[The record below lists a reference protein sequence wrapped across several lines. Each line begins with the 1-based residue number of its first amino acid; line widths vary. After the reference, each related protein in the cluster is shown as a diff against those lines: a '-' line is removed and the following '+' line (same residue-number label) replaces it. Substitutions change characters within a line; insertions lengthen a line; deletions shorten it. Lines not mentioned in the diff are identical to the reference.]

1 MREFYCPQSVG
12 AHRGRN
18 CADTQLLDARGG
30 PRRTAVDSMRMLL
43 RVCRLLRVECPADHM
58 AYGLSV
64 VCLLISLQQLQSI
77 QSSDKME
84 NLIVPCSCTVS

>member
-12 AHRGRN
+12 AHRGRS
-18 CADTQLLDARGG
+18 CADTQLLDTRGG
-30 PRRTAVDSMRMLL
+30 PRRTAVDLMRMLL

-77 QSSDKME
+77 QSKSK
-84 NLIVPCSCTVS
+84 SKSKR